1 MFCLTFV
8 GLVFLS
14 FTDMYKVKLIRM
26 LVPENIDTYLIH
38 MVIEILESGDSR
50 SQPSCDPNRKRCLP
64 SSEESSMSIKKSKDI
79 VTDTKI
85 SSEMSKRKLPEWFAK
100 GNVSSAD
107 TGSSS
112 VAKTKKKGLF
122 S

>member
-38 MVIEILESGDSR
+38 MVTEILESGDIR

-64 SSEESSMSIKKSKDI
+64 SSEESSMSVKKSKDV
-79 VTDTKI
+79 VTDTKVFI
-85 SSEMSKRKLPEWFAK
+85 TCLQ
-100 GNVSSAD
+100 
-107 TGSSS
+107 S
-112 VAKTKKKGLF
+112 VTLF
-122 S
+122 PSHAQWIHFDLL